1 MKNNGN
7 LVFKVYF
14 SFILYYFI
22 PFDNIFYEV
31 T

>member
-31 T
+31 N